1 MGKLNS
7 LTPRKRGKQSSRS
20 VLSNSRRLTK
30 LHRDR
35 KRNIISGGHRC
46 AWNINSGRIHIVLIP
61 PPSIMHVSPLP
72 RRYHTWIGD
81 RFRLGGLHP
90 RQAYPLTSSSSR
102 KSNLDQ
108 EWPRRNE
115 TCTLESNEV
124 IQRHRATHV
133 SVSSFS
139 FTMPIPSSTQI
150 DHKIGELLED
160 WPLDFHV
167 IDDPRAHSASR
178 RAV

>member
-1 MGKLNS
+1 MEQQHLLHKQCSARSNEQKGERAKFANS
-7 LTPRKRGKQSSRS
+7 KERRKTVLAFGM
-20 VLSNSRRLTK
+20 LSNSRRLTK

-35 KRNIISGGHRC
+35 KKRNIISGGHRC
-46 AWNINSGRIHIVLIP
+46 AWNINSDRIHIVLIP

-90 RQAYPLTSSSSR
+90 RQAYPLTLSSSR

-115 TCTLESNEV
+115 TCTRQSKEV
-124 IQRHRATHV
+124 IKRHRV
-133 SVSSFS
+133 D
-139 FTMPIPSSTQI
+139 PSR
-150 DHKIGELLED
+150 L
-160 WPLDFHV
+160 
-167 IDDPRAHSASR
+167 SR
-178 RAV
+178 LPCPFPHLRR